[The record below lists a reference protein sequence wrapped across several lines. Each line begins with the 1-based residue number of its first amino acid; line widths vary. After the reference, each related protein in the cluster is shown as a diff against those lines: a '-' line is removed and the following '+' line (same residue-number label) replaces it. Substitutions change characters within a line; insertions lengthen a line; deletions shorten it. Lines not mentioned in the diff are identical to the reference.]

1 MKILIYKR
9 THKGDPDERGIF
21 GINDCMGRIRDYDYD
36 AVIGIGGKAPWNDD
50 QDIKYKVN
58 WVGLEPKWIN
68 AEGKRADCVVFSHF
82 ELYEEKGMDIE
93 ENFPNLFRYM
103 YDTQK
108 RFEISSELPGDVLEE
123 VQQILKFVEKSKPSK
138 EYSIEKIE
146 LDNNDELSRSA
157 KCKCRVKG
165 ELKEVC
171 VEIKEI
177 C

>member
-21 GINDCMGRIRDYDYD
+21 GINDCMGRIRDYD
-36 AVIGIGGKAPWNDD
+36 AVIGIGGKAPWKDD
-50 QDIKYKVN
+50 QDIRHKIN
-58 WVGLEPKWIN
+58 WVGLEPRWIN
-68 AEGKRADCVVFSHF
+68 AEGKRAQCVVFSNF
-82 ELYEEKGMDIE
+82 ELFEEKGLDIKA
-93 ENFPNLFRYM
+93 NFPNLFNYI

-108 RFEISSELPGDVLEE
+108 RFEIPSELPEDVLKE
-123 VQQILKFVEKSKPSK
+123 VQQILKSVEKSKPSK
-138 EYSIEKIE
+138 EYSIEKFE
-146 LDNNDELSRSA
+146 LDNNDELNRSA

-165 ELKEVC
+165 ELKEIC